1 MNESHVRRIAVG
13 ALLVLAAFGASAADL
28 RPLSENEMSGV
39 YGRGLAD
46 AGAFAALTAQE
57 QGSAFAAGGDAQAA
71 LTSLSSDS
79 AKNLER
85 QLAQQ
90 QLQAATTGLQ
100 GTIKM
105 AQTLAA
111 AAQVLVPVSMTFPV
125 MPFPFLFGLGGLPA
139 LPTLPNGGSGNKH

>member
-1 MNESHVRRIAVG
+1 MIESHVRRLAVG

-28 RPLSENEMSGV
+28 RPLSENEMSDV
-39 YGRGLAD
+39 YGRGLD
-46 AGAFAALTAQE
+46 SGAFAALTAQE

-71 LTSLSSDS
+71 LASLSGDS

-90 QLQAATTGLQ
+90 QLQVASTGLQ
-100 GTIKM
+100 GTIKT

-111 AAQVLVPVSMTFPV
+111 VTQVLVPVTMVIPV
-125 MPFPFLFGLGGLPA
+125 MPFPFLLGLGALPA
-139 LPTLPNGGSGNKH
+139 LPTLPNNGNGNKH